1 MQLTARPRRGPGVV
15 NRQRAQT
22 TEPGFRNPNAQV
34 VVASTGAPSAVRD
47 AQVIYK
53 LRCERCRHEYGCNGM
68 DIKARL
74 CPKCQG
80 GVPGEPL
87 RESPQTTLFG

>member
-1 MQLTARPRRGPGVV
+1 MKLTAKARRGPGVV

-22 TEPGFRNPNAQV
+22 TEPGFENPNGQV
-34 VVASTGAPSAVRD
+34 VVSSTGAPSSVRD
-47 AQVIYK
+47 SQVIYK
-53 LRCERCRHEYGCNGM
+53 LRCNRCKNEYGCNGM

-80 GVPGEPL
+80 GVPGEVL
-87 RESPQTTLFG
+87 RESQQTSLFG

>member
-1 MQLTARPRRGPGVV
+1 MKLTAMARRGPGVPKKA
-15 NRQRAQT
+15 RAQT
-22 TEPGFRNPNAQV
+22 TEPGFQNPNGQIV
-34 VVASTGAPSAVRD
+34 VSSTGAASAVRE

-53 LRCERCRHEYGCNGM
+53 LRCSRCRNEYGCNGM

-87 RESPQTTLFG
+87 RESQQTSLFA